1 MQNKFDLMVLDIERE
16 LLNLKTTKKTAS
28 PLLNYT
34 FAYNDTTSTTGTHY
48 KITYSDGNQ
57 PIFTTFTSTRPS
69 VIYVFRTPE
78 DDNTQLLDVYDLD
91 SAGATT
97 FIFGSSRPISNIE
110 KL

>member
-1 MQNKFDLMVLDIERE
+1 MQNKFDIMMLDIERE
-16 LLNLKTTKKTAS
+16 LLDLKTVKKTAS
-28 PLLNYT
+28 PLLSYT
-34 FAYNDTTSTTGTHY
+34 FDYTDTTSTTGTHY

-57 PIFTTFTSTRPS
+57 PIFTTFTASRAS

-91 SAGATT
+91 SAGSSV
-97 FIFGSSRPISNIE
+97 FVFGSSRPILGVD